1 MRKFYRDSEGIEAV
15 SHQQSAVSR
24 KVLRDGQLL
33 IERNGEVYTIH
44 GARIEK

>member
-1 MRKFYRDSEGIEAV
+1 MRNFYRDTEGTEDI
-15 SHQQSAVSR
+15 SGQQPTSR